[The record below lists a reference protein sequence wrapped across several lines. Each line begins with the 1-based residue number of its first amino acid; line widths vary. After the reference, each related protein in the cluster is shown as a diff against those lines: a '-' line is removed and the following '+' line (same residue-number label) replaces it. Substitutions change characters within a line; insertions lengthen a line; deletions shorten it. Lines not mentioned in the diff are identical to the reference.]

1 MPADRT
7 PMINAGMVF
16 SDRHA
21 GGINYPKGGVGVISQ
36 KLVKG
41 LERHGGAIRYK
52 ARVTQ
57 VLIEKGEAVGVK
69 LADGEIIHAK
79 RVISNATRWD
89 TFSGEVGAAK
99 GEGQALVGSDQT
111 PAKEQVWRPTL
122 CAFALV
128 FIASPG
134 RTGRCDSGWNPLPSP
149 VAGGLGA
156 DGRRAGR
163 DFCVDAIAAR
173 SRFSPLGASHRSY
186 VSRRHRWRRGK
197 G

>member
-1 MPADRT
+1 MFLLVGD
-7 PMINAGMVF
+7 AGR
-16 SDRHA
+16 SNTNDQRRH
-21 GGINYPKGGVGVISQ
+21 GLFRPSCRWINYPKGGVGVISQ

-57 VLIEKGEAVGVK
+57 VLIEEGEAVGVK

-111 PAKEQVWRPTL
+111 PPRSRFGGDVMCLRPRFYRFTWAYGPTVIPAGTHCHHL
-122 CAFALV
+122 
-128 FIASPG
+128 
-134 RTGRCDSGWNPLPSP
+134 

-173 SRFSPLGASHRSY
+173 SPI
-186 VSRRHRWRRGK
+186 
-197 G
+197 